1 MSQLVALS
9 ALARCGS
16 RIGFSLSKATARRPG
31 CVLFIEGGAGAAAAR
46 HGFPGVRWLTGGGV
60 GKTSPGGGFFK
71 PFLVVG
77 SAVLVGAT
85 VSGFGLTRSRAVMA
99 AKSVPTPAERD
110 QQALDEML
118 QKCKHFMSDP
128 VTDINKLLENKDD
141 MRTKME
147 LLIMDVQADV
157 CKALAEVDGGEP
169 FKVDR
174 WHRKEGG
181 GGISCVLQDGK
192 VFEKAGVNVSVVFG
206 NLSEEA
212 AKQMRS
218 RGKSLKSKDGQL
230 PFCAMGVSSVIH
242 PKNPHIPTIHFN
254 YRYFEIEDADGQK
267 SWWFGGGTDLT
278 PTYLNK
284 DDAIHFHKTLKE
296 ACDKHDR
303 SYYPTFKKWCDAY
316 FYIKHRGE
324 RRGVG
329 GIFFDDLDSP
339 SAGGLFKF
347 VHSCAKAVVPCY
359 IPIVKKHLHDS
370 YTPEEKAWQ
379 QLRRGRYVEFNLVY
393 DRGTKFGLATPGSRI
408 ESILMSLPLTA
419 RWEYMHNP
427 AKGTK
432 EAEIIEVLK
441 NPKDWVH

>member
-1 MSQLVALS
+1 MSQLI
-9 ALARCGS
+9 ALARCGICARSALAPVAAHQRAGGTAVS
-16 RIGFSLSKATARRPG
+16 RRL
-31 CVLFIEGGAGAAAAR
+31 C
-46 HGFPGVRWLTGGGV
+46 GVRWLSRHGVRKIGLGDGVCTGLLVGG
-60 GKTSPGGGFFK
+60 
-71 PFLVVG
+71 
-77 SAVLVGAT
+77 AVLVGVTA
-85 VSGFGLTRSRAVMA
+85 VGFGLSRQRAVMA
-99 AKSVPTPAERD
+99 AERWRGGTERD
-110 QQALDEML
+110 QLAREEML

-128 VTDINKLLENKDD
+128 VTNIDQLLENKEN

-157 CKALAEVDGGEP
+157 CKALAEVDGGQT

-181 GGISCVLQDGK
+181 GGISCVLQDSK

-218 RGKSLKSKDGQL
+218 RGKSLKTKGGKL

-254 YRYFEIEDADGQK
+254 YRYFEIEEADGQK

-284 DDAIHFHKTLKE
+284 DDAVHFHKTLKE
-296 ACDKHDR
+296 ACDKHDK
-303 SYYPTFKKWCDAY
+303 SYYPTFKKWCDDY
-316 FYIKHRGE
+316 FVIKHRGE

-329 GIFFDDLDSP
+329 GIFFDDLNSP
-339 SAGGLFKF
+339 SAEGLFEF
-347 VHSCAKAVVPCY
+347 VQSCAKAVVPCY
-359 IPIVKKHLHDS
+359 IPIVRKHLHDS
-370 YTPEEKAWQ
+370 YTAEEKAWQ

-419 RWEYMHNP
+419 RWEYMHSP
-427 AKGTK
+427 AKGTS
-432 EAEIIEVLK
+432 EAEIMEVLR